1 MFFKTKFYSGW
12 VFALASCLFCI
23 VLESNTQRHMIAVHT
38 AVCRHWM
45 TLSFALQ
52 CWLFLKEL
60 KRQQYNQFTMDSIP
74 GTLLEIQKWFF
85 SLDVCA
91 WIIFPAVE
99 WIAVLAVVFAAKSSL
114 IEELIINKQTDL
126 SEIFCC
132 ILLHFPD
139 GSLPEA
145 TGEDGCHS
153 FRCLPWCRSSGYQS
167 RFPHCHCKSSLFPL
181 QREFLVKMHLEN

>member
-1 MFFKTKFYSGW
+1 MQLSAGIGWLCPLLSSADCFWRNWNDSCIINLLWIQFLAHYVKFRSDSS
-12 VFALASCLFCI
+12 FSF
-23 VLESNTQRHMIAVHT
+23 
-38 AVCRHWM
+38 AVCA
-45 TLSFALQ
+45 S
-52 CWLFLKEL
+52 
-60 KRQQYNQFTMDSIP
+60 
-74 GTLLEIQKWFF
+74 
-85 SLDVCA
+85 
-91 WIIFPAVE
+91 IIFPAVE
-99 WIAVLAVVFAAKSSL
+99 CMAVLAVAFAAKGSKREL

-145 TGEDGCHS
+145 TGKDGRHS

-181 QREFLVKMHLEN
+181 RREFLVKMHLEN